1 MRKWIMGF
9 LALLA
14 AAVIYLFITSSSAVR
29 VETTTVEQ
37 RDLMIT
43 VQEQGRTRA
52 RLPYTVTA
60 PVNAY
65 MQRTALIEG
74 HRVEQGQAL
83 VELSLLAEDNRAE
96 ASYRANL
103 QAAQARQRVA
113 EASLTEAES
122 ALTRSRNEAQRR
134 ERLYLDRLIGSEE
147 LELYRQAVQ
156 AAESRQQSAR
166 SSLAAAQAEIESAR
180 ARLMGS
186 GDNNASEGNL
196 TLTAPVSGTVL
207 LVHERGNRA
216 VSSGTALLEISDGDA
231 LELVVDL
238 LTQDAVRVSPGDE
251 VLISGWGSSETLR
264 GVVDYVE
271 PQAFTKFSA
280 LGVEEQRVN
289 VVGSLLQNH
298 PALGAG
304 YRIEAAIV
312 VAQHEQTLA
321 APVSALFRRNEQW
334 HVFTV
339 IDGRASLQAVQ
350 IGDRNREYAQVLD
363 GLQAGAEVIIFPS
376 DLVVDGVEVSASDI

>member
-1 MRKWIMGF
+1 MRKWIVGIV
-9 LALLA
+9 ALLVVA
-14 AAVIYLFITSSSAVR
+14 IYWLNSASSGLR
-29 VETTTVEQ
+29 VETVVVAQ
-37 RDLMIT
+37 RDLLIT

-52 RLPYTVTA
+52 RLPYTITA

-65 MQRTALIEG
+65 MQRTTLIEG

-103 QAAQARQRVA
+103 QAAEARQRVA
-113 EASLTEAES
+113 QASLSEAQS
-122 ALTRSRNEAQRR
+122 TLTRAQNEAARR
-134 ERLYLDRLIGSEE
+134 ERLFLDRLIGSEE

-166 SSLAAAQAEIESAR
+166 SSLAAAQADIEGAR

-186 GDNNASEGNL
+186 DPEASEGML

-207 LVHERGNRA
+207 MVHERGDRA
-216 VSSGTALLEISDGDA
+216 VSAGTPLFDISDGDA
-231 LELVVDL
+231 MELVVDL

-251 VLISGWGSSETLR
+251 ILITGWGSTETLR
-264 GVVDYVE
+264 GIVDYVE

-289 VVGSLLQNH
+289 VVGSLIQTNA
-298 PALGAG
+298 ALGAG

-312 VAQHEQTLA
+312 VARHEQTLA
-321 APVSALFRRNEQW
+321 VPTSALFRRDDQW
-334 HVFTV
+334 HVFVVTE
-339 IDGRASLQAVQ
+339 GRANLRAVQ
-350 IGDRNREYAQVLD
+350 TGDRNREHAQVLD
-363 GLQAGAEVIIFPS
+363 GLQAGDRVIIFLS
-376 DLVVDGVEVSASDI
+376 DLVVDGVEVNDTGN

>member
-1 MRKWIMGF
+1 MRKWIVGA
-9 LALLA
+9 LALLV
-14 AAVIYLFITSSSAVR
+14 VIIYFFSTSSSAVR
-29 VETTTVEQ
+29 VETATVGQ

-103 QAAQARQRVA
+103 QAAEARRRVA

-122 ALTRSRNEAQRR
+122 TLARSRNEADRR

-180 ARLMGS
+180 ARLMGR
-186 GDNNASEGNL
+186 GDNNESEGNL

-207 LVHERGNRA
+207 RVHERGDRA
-216 VSSGTALLEISDGDA
+216 VSAGTALFEISDGDA

-238 LTQDAVRVSPGDE
+238 LTQDAVRVSAGDE
-251 VLISGWGSSETLR
+251 ILISGWGSSEVLR

-289 VVGSLLQNH
+289 VVGSLIQNH
-298 PALGAG
+298 PSLGAG

-312 VAQHEQTLA
+312 VARHEQTLA
-321 APVSALFRRNEQW
+321 VPASALFRRNEQW

-339 IDGRASLQAVQ
+339 ADGRASLREVR

-363 GLQAGAEVIIFPS
+363 GLQPGTEVIIFPS
-376 DLVVDGVEVSASDI
+376 DLVIDGAEVSAANI

>member
-1 MRKWIMGF
+1 MRKWIVGV
-9 LALLA
+9 LALLLII
-14 AAVIYLFITSSSAVR
+14 IYIFNTSSSALR
-29 VETTTVEQ
+29 VETAVVEQ

-103 QAAQARQRVA
+103 QAAEARRRVA

-122 ALTRSRNEAQRR
+122 TLTRSRNEADRR
-134 ERLYLDRLIGSEE
+134 ERLYLDRLIGAEE

-156 AAESRQQSAR
+156 AADSRQQSAR
-166 SSLAAAQAEIESAR
+166 SSLAAAQAEVESAR
-180 ARLMGS
+180 ARLMGT
-186 GDNNASEGNL
+186 GNNSESEGNL
-196 TLTAPVSGTVL
+196 MLTAPVSGTVL
-207 LVHERGNRA
+207 RVHERGNRA
-216 VSSGTALLEISDGDA
+216 VNAGMALFEISDGDA

-238 LTQDAVRVSPGDE
+238 LTQDAVRVSTGDE
-251 VLISGWGSSETLR
+251 ILISGWGSNEVLR

-289 VVGSLLQNH
+289 VVGSLIQNH

-312 VAQHEQTLA
+312 VASHEQTLA
-321 APVSALFRRNEQW
+321 VPTSALFRRNEQW
-334 HVFTV
+334 HVFAV
-339 IDGRASLQAVQ
+339 SDGRANLREVQ
-350 IGDRNREYAQVLD
+350 IGDRNREYAQVLE
-363 GLQAGAEVIIFPS
+363 GLQAGTEVIIFPS
-376 DLVVDGVEVSASDI
+376 DLVADGVEVSSAGI

>member
-1 MRKWIMGF
+1 MRKWLVGIV
-9 LALLA
+9 ALLVVA
-14 AAVIYLFITSSSAVR
+14 IYWLTSTSSGLR
-29 VETTTVEQ
+29 VETVVVAP
-37 RDLMIT
+37 RDLLIT
-43 VQEQGRTRA
+43 LQEQGRTRA
-52 RLPYTVTA
+52 RLPYTITA

-103 QAAQARQRVA
+103 QAAEARQRVA
-113 EASLTEAES
+113 QASLSDAQS
-122 ALTRSRNEAQRR
+122 VLTRAQNEAARR
-134 ERLYLDRLIGSEE
+134 ERLFLDRLIGSEE

-166 SSLAAAQAEIESAR
+166 SSLAAAQADIEGAR

-186 GDNNASEGNL
+186 DPQASEGML

-207 LVHERGNRA
+207 MVHERGDRA
-216 VSSGTALLEISDGDA
+216 VSAGTPLFDISDGDA
-231 LELVVDL
+231 MELVVDL

-251 VLISGWGSSETLR
+251 ILITGWGSTETLR
-264 GVVDYVE
+264 GIVDYVE

-289 VVGSLLQNH
+289 VVGSLIQTH

-312 VAQHEQTLA
+312 VARHEQTLA
-321 APVSALFRRNEQW
+321 VPTSALFRRDDQW
-334 HVFTV
+334 HVFVVTE
-339 IDGRASLQAVQ
+339 GRASLRAVQ
-350 IGDRNREYAQVLD
+350 TGDRNREHAQVLA
-363 GLQAGAEVIIFPS
+363 GLQAGDTVIIFPS
-376 DLVVDGVEVSASDI
+376 DLVVDGVEVNDAGD

>member
-1 MRKWIMGF
+1 MGKWIVGF
-9 LALLA
+9 LALLLV
-14 AAVIYLFITSSSAVR
+14 VIYLISSSSSALR
-29 VETTTVEQ
+29 VETATAEQ
-37 RDLMIT
+37 RNLMIT

-65 MQRTALIEG
+65 MQRTQLIEG

-83 VELSLLAEDNRAE
+83 AELSLLAEDNRAE

-103 QAAQARQRVA
+103 QAAEARRRVA

-122 ALTRSRNEAQRR
+122 ALVRSRNEADRR
-134 ERLYLDRLIGSEE
+134 ERLFLDRLIGSEE
-147 LELYRQAVQ
+147 VELYRQTVQ
-156 AAESRQQSAR
+156 AAESRLQSAR
-166 SSLAAAQAEIESAR
+166 SSLSAAQADVEAAR
-180 ARLMGS
+180 ARLMGI
-186 GDNNASEGNL
+186 DDTSESESNL

-207 LVHERGNRA
+207 AVHERGDRA
-216 VSSGTALLEISDGDA
+216 VSAGTTLFEISDGDA

-238 LTQDAVRVSPGDE
+238 LTQDAVRVRAGDE
-251 VLISGWGSSETLR
+251 ILVSGWGSTETLR

-289 VVGSLLQNH
+289 VVGSLLQSH

-321 APVSALFRRNEQW
+321 VPASALFRRNEQW
-334 HVFTV
+334 HVFALV
-339 IDGRASLQAVQ
+339 DGRASLRAVQ

-363 GLQAGAEVIIFPS
+363 GLQSGDSVIIFPS
-376 DLVVDGVEVSASDI
+376 DLVVDGIEVSAGEN

>member
-1 MRKWIMGF
+1 MRKWIVGF
-9 LALLA
+9 MALLVM
-14 AAVIYLFITSSSAVR
+14 VIYLLNASSPALR
-29 VETTTVEQ
+29 VETASVDLM
-37 RDLMIT
+37 DLMIT

-65 MQRTALIEG
+65 MQRTNLVEG
-74 HRVEQGQAL
+74 DRVEQGQAL
-83 VELSLLAEDNRAE
+83 AELSLLAEDNRAE

-103 QAAQARQRVA
+103 QAAEARGRVA
-113 EASLTEAES
+113 EASLAEAES
-122 ALTRSRNEAQRR
+122 ALARSRNEADRR
-134 ERLYLDRLIGSEE
+134 ERLFLDRLIGSEE
-147 LELYRQAVQ
+147 VELYRQAVQ
-156 AAESRQQSAR
+156 AAESRLQSAR
-166 SSLAAAQAEIESAR
+166 SSLTAAQADIDGAR

-186 GDNNASEGNL
+186 NNNEAEGNL
-196 TLTAPVSGTVL
+196 TLSAPVSGTVL
-207 LVHERGNRA
+207 AVHERGDRA
-216 VSSGTALLEISDGDA
+216 VSAGTALFEISDGDA
-231 LELVVDL
+231 LEIVVDL
-238 LTQDAVRVSPGDE
+238 LTQDAVRVTSGDE
-251 VLISGWGSSETLR
+251 IVISGWGSNETLR

-289 VVGSLLQNH
+289 VIGSLLQVH

-321 APVSALFRRNEQW
+321 VPASALFRRNEQW

-339 IDGRASLQAVQ
+339 VNNRASLRAVQ
-350 IGDRNREYAQVLD
+350 IGDRNRGHAQVVE
-363 GLQAGAEVIIFPS
+363 GLQAGDTVIIFPS
-376 DLVVDGVEVSASDI
+376 DLVVDGVEVNAGED

>member
-1 MRKWIMGF
+1 MRKWIVGIVT
-9 LALLA
+9 LLVMA
-14 AAVIYLFITSSSAVR
+14 IYWLNSSSSGLR
-29 VETTTVEQ
+29 VETVVVAQ
-37 RDLMIT
+37 RDLLIT

-65 MQRTALIEG
+65 MQRTSLIEG
-74 HRVEQGQAL
+74 RRVEQGQAL

-103 QAAQARQRVA
+103 QAAEARQRVA
-113 EASLTEAES
+113 QASLSEAQS
-122 ALTRSRNEAQRR
+122 ALTRAQNEAARR
-134 ERLYLDRLIGSEE
+134 ERLFLDRLIGSEE

-166 SSLAAAQAEIESAR
+166 SSLAAAQADIEGAR

-186 GDNNASEGNL
+186 DPAALEGNL
-196 TLTAPVSGTVL
+196 TLSAPVNGTVL
-207 LVHERGNRA
+207 TVHERGDRA
-216 VSSGTALLEISDGDA
+216 VSAGTPLFDISDGDA
-231 LELVVDL
+231 MELVVDL

-251 VLISGWGSSETLR
+251 ILITGWGSTETLR
-264 GVVDYVE
+264 GIVDYVE

-289 VVGSLLQNH
+289 VVGSFIQTQT
-298 PALGAG
+298 AMGAG

-312 VAQHEQTLA
+312 VARHEQTLA
-321 APVSALFRRNEQW
+321 VPTSALFRRDDQW
-334 HVFTV
+334 HVFVVTE
-339 IDGRASLQAVQ
+339 DRASLRAVQ
-350 IGDRNREYAQVLD
+350 TGDRNREHAQVLD
-363 GLQAGAEVIIFPS
+363 GLQAGDRVIIFPS
-376 DLVVDGVEVSASDI
+376 DLVVDRVEVNDTEN

>member
-1 MRKWIMGF
+1 MRKWIVGIVT
-9 LALLA
+9 LLVMA
-14 AAVIYLFITSSSAVR
+14 IYWLNSSSSGLR
-29 VETTTVEQ
+29 VETVVVAQ
-37 RDLMIT
+37 RDLLIT

-65 MQRTALIEG
+65 MQRTSLIEG
-74 HRVEQGQAL
+74 RRVEQGQAL

-103 QAAQARQRVA
+103 QAAEARQRVA
-113 EASLTEAES
+113 QASLSEAQS
-122 ALTRSRNEAQRR
+122 ALTRAQNEAARR
-134 ERLYLDRLIGSEE
+134 ERLFLDRLIGSEE

-166 SSLAAAQAEIESAR
+166 SSLAAAQADIEGAR

-186 GDNNASEGNL
+186 DPAASEGNL
-196 TLTAPVSGTVL
+196 TLSAPVSGTVL
-207 LVHERGNRA
+207 TVHERGDRA
-216 VSSGTALLEISDGDA
+216 VSAGTPLFDISDGDA
-231 LELVVDL
+231 MELVVDL

-251 VLISGWGSSETLR
+251 ILITGWGSTETLR
-264 GVVDYVE
+264 GIVDYVE

-289 VVGSLLQNH
+289 VVGSFIQTQT
-298 PALGAG
+298 AMGAG

-312 VAQHEQTLA
+312 VARHEQTLA
-321 APVSALFRRNEQW
+321 VPTSALFRRDDQW
-334 HVFTV
+334 HVFVVTE
-339 IDGRASLQAVQ
+339 DRASLRAVQ
-350 IGDRNREYAQVLD
+350 TGDRNREHAQVLD
-363 GLQAGAEVIIFPS
+363 GLQAGDRVIIFPS
-376 DLVVDGVEVSASDI
+376 DLVVDRVEVNDTEN

>member
-1 MRKWIMGF
+1 MRKWMVGIVT
-9 LALLA
+9 LLVMA
-14 AAVIYLFITSSSAVR
+14 IYWLNSSSSGLR
-29 VETTTVEQ
+29 VETVVVAQ
-37 RDLMIT
+37 RDLLIT

-65 MQRTALIEG
+65 MQRSALIEG
-74 HRVEQGQAL
+74 RRVEQGQAL

-103 QAAQARQRVA
+103 QAAEARQRVA
-113 EASLTEAES
+113 QASLSEAQS
-122 ALTRSRNEAQRR
+122 TLTRAQNEAARR
-134 ERLYLDRLIGSEE
+134 ERLFLDRLIGSEE

-166 SSLAAAQAEIESAR
+166 SSLAAAQADIEGAR

-186 GDNNASEGNL
+186 DPAASEGNL
-196 TLTAPVSGTVL
+196 TLSAPVSGTVL
-207 LVHERGNRA
+207 TVHERGDRA
-216 VSSGTALLEISDGDA
+216 VSAGTPLFDISDGDA
-231 LELVVDL
+231 MELVVDL

-251 VLISGWGSSETLR
+251 ILITGWGSTETLR
-264 GVVDYVE
+264 GIVDYVE

-289 VVGSLLQNH
+289 VVGSFIQTQT
-298 PALGAG
+298 AMGAG

-312 VAQHEQTLA
+312 VARHEQTLA
-321 APVSALFRRNEQW
+321 VPTSALFRRDDQW
-334 HVFTV
+334 HVFVVTE
-339 IDGRASLQAVQ
+339 GRASLRAVQ
-350 IGDRNREYAQVLD
+350 TGDRNREHAQVLA
-363 GLQAGAEVIIFPS
+363 GLQPGDTVIIFPS
-376 DLVVDGVEVSASDI
+376 DLVVDGVEVNDAGD

>member
-1 MRKWIMGF
+1 MRKWILGF

-14 AAVIYLFITSSSAVR
+14 IVVYLVSTSSSALR
-29 VETTTVEQ
+29 VETATVEQ
-37 RDLMIT
+37 RDLVIT

-65 MQRTALIEG
+65 MQRTTLIEG
-74 HRVEQGQAL
+74 DRVEQGQAL
-83 VELSLLAEDNRAE
+83 AELSLLAEDNRAE

-103 QAAQARQRVA
+103 QAAEARRRVA
-113 EASLTEAES
+113 EASLAEAES
-122 ALTRSRNEAQRR
+122 ALARSRSEAERR
-134 ERLYLDRLIGSEE
+134 ERLFLDRLIGSEE
-147 LELYRQAVQ
+147 VELYRQAVQ
-156 AAESRQQSAR
+156 AAESRLQSAR

-186 GDNNASEGNL
+186 NSESSEGNL
-196 TLTAPVSGTVL
+196 ILSAPVSGTVL
-207 LVHERGNRA
+207 AVHERGDRA
-216 VSSGTALLEISDGDA
+216 VAAGAALFDISDGDT

-238 LTQDAVRVSPGDE
+238 LTQDAVRVSAGDE
-251 VLISGWGSSETLR
+251 ILVTGWGSNETLR
-264 GVVDYVE
+264 GVVEYVE

-289 VVGSLLQNH
+289 VVGTLIQTH

-321 APVSALFRRNEQW
+321 VPTSALFRRNEQW
-334 HVFTV
+334 HVFAV
-339 IDGRASLQAVQ
+339 VDGRASLRMVQ
-350 IGDRNREYAQVLD
+350 IGDRNREHARVLD
-363 GLQAGAEVIIFPS
+363 GLQAGDTVIIFPS
-376 DLVVDGVEVSASDI
+376 DLVLDGVEVNTGEG

>member
-1 MRKWIMGF
+1 MRKWIVGF
-9 LALLA
+9 LALLLI
-14 AAVIYLFITSSSAVR
+14 AVVVINSSSSAPR
-29 VETTTVEQ
+29 VETALVER
-37 RDLMIT
+37 RDLLIT

-65 MQRTALIEG
+65 MQRTTVIEG
-74 HRVEQGQAL
+74 LRVEQGQAL
-83 VELSLLAEDNRAE
+83 AELSLLAEDNRAE

-103 QAAQARQRVA
+103 QAAEARRRVA
-113 EASLTEAES
+113 DASLAEAES
-122 ALTRSRNEAQRR
+122 ALARARNEADRR

-147 LELYRQAVQ
+147 VELYRQAVQ
-156 AAESRQQSAR
+156 VAESRQQSAR
-166 SSLAAAQAEIESAR
+166 SSLAAAQADIEGAR

-186 GDNNASEGNL
+186 GSTAETEGNL
-196 TLTAPVSGTVL
+196 TLSAPVSGTVL
-207 LVHERGNRA
+207 AVHERGDRA
-216 VSSGTALLEISDGDA
+216 VAAGTALFDISDGDA

-238 LTQDAVRVSPGDE
+238 LTQDAVRVSAGDE
-251 VLISGWGSSETLR
+251 ILISGWGSTETLR
-264 GVVDYVE
+264 GIVDYVE

-289 VVGSLLQNH
+289 VIGSLIQHH

-321 APVSALFRRNEQW
+321 VPTSALFRRNEQW
-334 HVFTV
+334 HVFAV
-339 IDGRASLQAVQ
+339 VDGRASLRAVQ
-350 IGDRNREYAQVLD
+350 IGDRNREQAQVLD
-363 GLQAGAEVIIFPS
+363 GLQADETVIIFPS
-376 DLVVDGVEVSASDI
+376 DLVVDGVEVSVE